1 MERESWGRAH
11 DKSTVSDLILRKEK
25 KSVMQ
30 RSHYKLAFSSF
41 ELSYKS
47 DGVRKKQ
54 EIEVETGE
62 ERDRQ
67 RQTDRI

>member
-1 MERESWGRAH
+1 M
-11 DKSTVSDLILRKEK
+11 RKEK

-30 RSHYKLAFSSF
+30 RSHYRLAFSSF

-67 RQTDRI
+67 RQTDRQNLNCVGASIPHSTE

>member
-1 MERESWGRAH
+1 M
-11 DKSTVSDLILRKEK
+11 RKEK

-54 EIEVETGE
+54 EIEVET
-62 ERDRQ
+62 DRG